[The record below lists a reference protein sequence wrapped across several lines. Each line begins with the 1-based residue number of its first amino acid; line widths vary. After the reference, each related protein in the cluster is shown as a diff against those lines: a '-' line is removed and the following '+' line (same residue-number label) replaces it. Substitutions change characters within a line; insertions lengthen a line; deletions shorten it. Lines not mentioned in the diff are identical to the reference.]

1 MGFSRLEYWGG
12 LPCPPPG
19 DFPNSGIEPM
29 SLASPVL
36 AGGFFTTSTT
46 WEVHVINKYLLI
58 LLAKWYFIL
67 ISSFLP
73 LPTRVVWVF
82 KFLTLLS
89 LALRHSPFRAPFL
102 FLIPLLPFV
111 TGLPSLFSSPGFES
125 TNDSHGCFLKKN
137 SQNFLKRGYLLVV
150 WHPLE

>member
-73 LPTRVVWVF
+73 LPTLVVWVF

-102 FLIPLLPFV
+102 FQFPPPAH
-111 TGLPSLFSSPGFES
+111 PSSVGI
-125 TNDSHGCFLKKN
+125 
-137 SQNFLKRGYLLVV
+137 
-150 WHPLE
+150 